1 MRTYTPHS
9 TMKPLMIKKLLI
21 CLCLGALTLGNAHA
35 APLDVTRQQFQQ
47 VRADLQ
53 AGKVDSFVA
62 LPAALRAYPL
72 YPWLEY
78 EYLKL
83 SGAAIPDT
91 QLATFVQRYPHSLLA
106 DEFYPVLAARLASK
120 QAWNALLENLPATVT
135 STEVRCYRA
144 QALAATGQKEA
155 ALSEGKAAWLQIEK
169 NFPAACVPVTALLR
183 AHVQLSTDDYWQ
195 RIRAAVEKNQ
205 STLATQ
211 LAADLPPDQQAAV
224 VVWVAMR
231 QDPVPALENAL
242 KQPESAALRGA
253 IAFGLE
259 RIAKKESATA
269 ENVWQRARQ
278 ILHFTEQESAAVESA
293 LGMHQAM
300 RHDAAAIAR
309 LAAIPDA
316 LRSQEASEWLVR
328 IAARENDWARVL
340 QAAQSIKTDNER
352 DAAPWQYWQARALEA
367 LGKKPEAASMYANIT
382 QHTTFYGFLAADHL
396 GQDYRTLADAPVDR
410 QQRVAGL
417 QRVAAVQRAFEWF
430 ALGEREQGRKEW
442 FRALTPMDQP
452 GKLAAAE
459 LALTS
464 GDPNLAIWTLS
475 RAKAWGEVNLRFPV
489 VHADLVQKQAAAQG
503 VLPAWV
509 LGVMRRESA
518 FDATA
523 ASSANAFGL
532 MQLILPTAKD
542 VGRKLGISIN
552 TKDDVFPL
560 ETNVQLGSAYLA
572 QMLTRFNGDYAQA
585 TAAYNA
591 GPGRP
596 PQWSPRQTLSADQ
609 WVESIPF
616 TETRDYVQAVMAY
629 TTIYDYRLNEG
640 KGRRLSERLP
650 PIAPNA
656 KKFSPDP

>member
-1 MRTYTPHS
+1 
-9 TMKPLMIKKLLI
+9 MKPLMIKKLLI
-21 CLCLGALTLGNAHA
+21 CLCLSALTLGNAHA

-83 SGAAIPDT
+83 SGAAIPDAK
-91 QLATFVQRYPHSLLA
+91 LVAFVQSYPHSVLA
-106 DEFYPVLAARLASK
+106 DEFSPVLAERLANK
-120 QAWNALLENLPATVT
+120 QAWQTLLETLPATLNAT
-135 STEVRCYRA
+135 AVRCYRA

-155 ALSEGKAAWLQIEK
+155 ALTEGKAAWLQIEK
-169 NFPAACVPVTALLR
+169 NFPAACEPVTALLR

-195 RIRAAVEKNQ
+195 RIQVAVEKNQ

-224 VVWVAMR
+224 AVWVAMR
-231 QDPVPALENAL
+231 QDPTTALENAL

-253 IAFGLE
+253 IGFGLA
-259 RIAKKESATA
+259 RLAKKESKTA
-269 ENVWQRARQ
+269 ESVWQRARQ
-278 ILHFTEQESAAVESA
+278 VFHFTPEESAVVESA
-293 LGMHQAM
+293 LGVSQAIG
-300 RHDAAAIAR
+300 HDAAAIAR

-316 LRSQEASEWLVR
+316 LRSQEASQWLVR

-352 DAAPWQYWQARALEA
+352 DAVPWQYWQARALEA
-367 LGKKPEAASMYANIT
+367 LGKKSEASSLYAKLT
-382 QHTTFYGFLAADHL
+382 PHTTFYGFLASDHL
-396 GQDYRTLADAPVDR
+396 GQDYRALAEPLVDR
-410 QQRVAGL
+410 QQRISGL

-442 FRALTPMDQP
+442 FRALTPMDHE

-459 LALTS
+459 LALQS
-464 GDPNLAIWTLS
+464 SDPNLAIWTLS
-475 RAKAWGEVNLRFPV
+475 RAKAWSEVNLRFPV
-489 VHADLVQKQAAAQG
+489 VHADLVNKQAAVQG

-532 MQLILPTAKD
+532 MQVILPTAKD

-596 PQWSPRQTLSADQ
+596 PKWSPRQTLSADQ

-616 TETRDYVQAVMAY
+616 NETRDYVQAVMAY

-650 PIAPNA
+650 PITPNA
-656 KKFSPDP
+656 KKFTPDP